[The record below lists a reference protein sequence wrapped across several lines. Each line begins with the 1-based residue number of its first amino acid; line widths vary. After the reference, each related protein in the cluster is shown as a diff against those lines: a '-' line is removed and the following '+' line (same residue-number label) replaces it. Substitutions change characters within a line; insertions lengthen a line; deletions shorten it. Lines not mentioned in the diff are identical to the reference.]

1 MKNNL
6 YYIMLI
12 DSETMETVEISRMS
26 MSREHLIKEIS
37 AVAKCYNA
45 HGYSLDKVRIFNTD
59 KELLVSYDL

>member
-1 MKNNL
+1 ML
-6 YYIMLI
+6 YYIQLI
-12 DSETMETVEISRMS
+12 SMEDMETIEISRMS
-26 MSREHLIKEIS
+26 PSREHLIREVN